1 MQIVEWALMG
11 MKMRMNTY
19 VVADVG
25 RVEPVWT
32 TGLVCTTHALFRYRA
47 YLRNDFRVVALERNK
62 HCLSSTGHV
71 YTA

>member
-1 MQIVEWALMG
+1 MSINGDEDVNENEYA
-11 MKMRMNTY
+11 Y

-62 HCLSSTGHV
+62 HFLSSAGHV

>member
-1 MQIVEWALMG
+1 
-11 MKMRMNTY
+11 MRMSINGDEDVNENEYAY

-62 HCLSSTGHV
+62 HFLSSTGHV